1 MALNGT
7 PDFAF
12 ERLTGALQGYA
23 SKNNDV
29 DRSLPGGD
37 FVPFTPE
44 FYGASSG
51 IGSPL
56 SSGDVAGRLVRLTDL
71 IVVLFEV
78 KVTIGI
84 TGQFQ
89 LTLPYKSELKYHMG
103 HWWAQ
108 SGGGSTYAEGW
119 TVVDSGGGFVT
130 FHYLSANP
138 GTRQVFDETTPF
150 AGAVTIHGQIIY
162 CPASGY

>member
-1 MALNGT
+1 MGLSGT

-12 ERLTGALQGYA
+12 ERLAGALQGYS

-29 DRSLPGGD
+29 DRALPGGD
-37 FVPFTPE
+37 FVAFTPE
-44 FYGASSG
+44 FYGATSG

-56 SSGDVAGRLVRLTDL
+56 SSGDVAGRIVRLTDL

-78 KVTIGI
+78 SVTIAL

-89 LTLPYKSELKYHMG
+89 LTLPYRSEAKYHMG
-103 HWWAQ
+103 RWWAR
-108 SGGGSTYAEGW
+108 SGGSSTYAEGW
-119 TVVDSGGGFVT
+119 TVVDTGGAFVT

-138 GTRQVFDETTPF
+138 GVRQVFNETTPF
-150 AGAVTIHGQIIY
+150 AGGVTIHGQLIY